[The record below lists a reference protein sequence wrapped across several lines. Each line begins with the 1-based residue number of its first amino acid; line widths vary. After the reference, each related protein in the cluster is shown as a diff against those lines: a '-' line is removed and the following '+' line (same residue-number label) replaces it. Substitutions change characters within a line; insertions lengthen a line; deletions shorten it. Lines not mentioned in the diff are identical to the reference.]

1 MHNVNVLIKPA
12 SGMCNLRC
20 KYCFYCDEAK
30 NREVESYGFM
40 SEETLEKVI
49 RKALD
54 YSDVSCSF
62 TFQGGE
68 PFLRGLPF
76 FEKVI
81 ELQKKHNTKKVKIF
95 NAIQTNGTLLDKEWA
110 KFLKENHFLVGVS
123 LDGTELTNDLF
134 RVDSGGKGTFEKI
147 MEGIGQLK
155 EFQVDFNILT
165 VVNAMTAK
173 KISRIY
179 DFYKQSG
186 FFYLQFIPC
195 LNPLGKE
202 GDRFAYTL
210 TPDAYGRF
218 LKTLFDL
225 WYNDWKE
232 GNIIHI
238 QQFEEY
244 IKMLLLMPP
253 DVCGMSGTCSYQH
266 VVEAD
271 GEVYPCDFYVLDEY
285 KLGNLSQVSFAE
297 INEKREKI
305 HFIEESAV
313 MHEACGGCRY
323 AAICRGGCRR
333 HRVPKNYFCSSY
345 YDFFEYTIH
354 RLEEMAGWFR
364 ENC

>member
-1 MHNVNVLIKPA
+1 
-12 SGMCNLRC
+12 
-20 KYCFYCDEAK
+20 
-30 NREVESYGFM
+30 
-40 SEETLEKVI
+40 
-49 RKALD
+49 
-54 YSDVSCSF
+54 
-62 TFQGGE
+62 
-68 PFLRGLPF
+68 
-76 FEKVI
+76 
-81 ELQKKHNTKKVKIF
+81 
-95 NAIQTNGTLLDKEWA
+95 
-110 KFLKENHFLVGVS
+110 
-123 LDGTELTNDLF
+123 
-134 RVDSGGKGTFEKI
+134 

-297 INEKREKI
+297 INEKGKKSILLKSRQLCMKRVEGVDMLLFAGDAEGI
-305 HFIEESAV
+305 GFRRIISAV
-313 MHEACGGCRY
+313 LIM
-323 AAICRGGCRR
+323 IFL
-333 HRVPKNYFCSSY
+333 NIQS
-345 YDFFEYTIH
+345 I
-354 RLEEMAGWFR
+354 GWKKWPDGFGKIAK
-364 ENC
+364 